1 MEYDQHVKNRLKRIV
16 DQVKDGLY
24 MIEQGESCR
33 EIVTQLSAA
42 YSALNQEIDV
52 MVSTNLEQCVR
63 ESMKQD
69 GKTENLVKEAINLLV
84 KSR

>member
-1 MEYDQHVKNRLKRIV
+1 MEYNQHVKNRLKRIV
-16 DQVKDGLY
+16 GQVKDGLN
-24 MIEQGESCR
+24 MIEKGENCR

-42 YSALNQEIDV
+42 HSALNQEIEV

-63 ESMKQD
+63 ESVKQD
-69 GKTENLVKEAINLLV
+69 GKTENLVKEAIDLLV

>member
-16 DQVKDGLY
+16 DQVKDGLN
-24 MIEQGESCR
+24 MIEQGENCR

-42 YSALNQEIDV
+42 HSALNQEIEV

-63 ESMKQD
+63 ESVKQD
-69 GKTENLVKEAINLLV
+69 GKTEDLVKEAIDLLV

>member
-1 MEYDQHVKNRLKRIV
+1 MEYDRHVKNRLKRIAG
-16 DQVKDGLY
+16 QVKSVLN
-24 MIEQGESCR
+24 MMEQGGNYR

-42 YSALNQEIDV
+42 YSALERKIGV

-63 ESMKQD
+63 EGVKQD
-69 GKTENLVKEAINLLV
+69 GKTENLVKEAIDLLV